1 MNIRQKYELRMLSD
15 DNQVDM
21 ERIAEL
27 FSVHLRTVRYD
38 IEILNTY
45 LTQEL
50 GTACIVV
57 SNKMAYV
64 EETFQGKLLTSIDWN
79 TKDFYADRLSS
90 EERMLLILF
99 DLCWSSTYSTIQEL
113 ADKYFVS
120 RATVNKDIVAL
131 KDYCKKN
138 NISFVGTEEED
149 FV

>member
-1 MNIRQKYELRMLSD
+1 MNISQKYELRMLSD

-64 EETFQGKLLTSIDWN
+64 EETFQYL
-79 TKDFYADRLSS
+79 
-90 EERMLLILF
+90 
-99 DLCWSSTYSTIQEL
+99 QHH
-113 ADKYFVS
+113 S
-120 RATVNKDIVAL
+120 RAGGQIFREQS
-131 KDYCKKN
+131 YCK
-138 NISFVGTEEED
+138 
-149 FV
+149 